1 MPRFPQLPML
11 TIQDLQGAR
20 TEHAE
25 QCAVMRWAAGMEAVR
40 PELGLLFAVPNG
52 GGRSKAEGGRLKAE
66 GVKPGVPDLM
76 LPVARQG
83 YHGLFIEMK
92 RAGGGRLS
100 PEQREWRARL
110 EAEGYRWVMCEGMD
124 AGIAALREYLG
135 IR

>member
-1 MPRFPQLPML
+1 ML
-11 TIQDLQGAR
+11 TIQALQKAR
-20 TEHAE
+20 SEHVE
-25 QCAVMRWAAGMEAVR
+25 QCGVVRWAEAMTGIR

-100 PEQREWRARL
+100 LYQREWRARL
-110 EAEGYRWVMCEGMD
+110 EAEGYRWVCCEGMD
-124 AGIAALREYLG
+124 AGIKALREYLG
-135 IR
+135 IK

>member
-1 MPRFPQLPML
+1 
-11 TIQDLQGAR
+11 
-20 TEHAE
+20 
-25 QCAVMRWAAGMEAVR
+25 
-40 PELGLLFAVPNG
+40 
-52 GGRSKAEGGRLKAE
+52 
-66 GVKPGVPDLM
+66 VPDLM

-92 RAGGGRLS
+92 RRRGGRLS